1 MCYSNILTTKM
12 NQLLVIKTV
21 HLNHPCMAAH
31 TSTRQQPH
39 SARLQWFLQTS
50 EVASHACTYHSK
62 GSRHQCN
69 ATLIIIIRIFIQSS
83 KVKRNWWKNLLLL
96 HSQVF
101 YMISILNLIIPK
113 VRGGYEIQ
121 KTRVTPH
128 VPIESTDL
136 LI

>member
-21 HLNHPCMAAH
+21 HLNHPCTAAH
-31 TSTRQQPH
+31 TLTRQQPH
-39 SARLQWFLQTS
+39 SARLQRFPQIS
-50 EVASHACTYHSK
+50 EVALHSCTYHSQ
-62 GSRHQCN
+62 GSRRQCN
-69 ATLIIIIRIFIQSS
+69 ATLIIIIRNIIQSS

-113 VRGGYEIQ
+113 LKGGHTKSQ
-121 KTRVTPH
+121 RQ
-128 VPIESTDL
+128 
-136 LI
+136 